1 MLSDSISDIN
11 FYQEESEDTPEDR
24 YGLEGGNCGES
35 FCSDDNLTA
44 LQKLE
49 KYMDSDNAFS
59 RQLLARGILE
69 TLRAAGSVEEDC
81 IAVLQAMVRLSSD
94 VEPTVRSDLVEQ
106 VPHVAMYCQENRN
119 FLPNAVATYI
129 LPLVVKYLSDNDNQ
143 VRKTS
148 HAALVVLLEQELVER
163 VDVEDQVVQV
173 LLDLAGPGSPDEFR
187 TEAAALMCKMA
198 PLLGRE
204 MTECLFLAHFTQM
217 CIDPLFHVRQICAC
231 NFGEMCA
238 VVGGESTEY
247 NLLGRFSSLCE
258 DGVWGVRK
266 GCAESFMAVASVCSV
281 EVRRNMLTSLFV
293 SLLCD
298 RSRWVRMSAFQQLGP
313 FISTFSSP
321 NNESGLYV
329 SEDGVLHVSR
339 DLAERNLTD
348 AEKEAKLSC
357 DRAANNTKQTMPMSA
372 DPSLQEISKTSEST
386 TSCQTEADILSSS
399 SSSSSSCDMTTVEQN
414 CDSPL
419 PQSSDPIQE
428 QMSQPSAAI
437 TTTITTDDTVSSP
450 DSFNTFQFW
459 RTPLPELNIE
469 LDLLS
474 KQSLDQSMLPGI
486 SSDSSALIYS
496 LSSSMDHPEL
506 GSGTHCVSE
515 QLLSSLAEMELGS
528 MSSDFPPNSQSVSR
542 AEAEL
547 RAARIIHTASISTV
561 YNPSETVSD
570 IGSTHVFGHHMND
583 STKIIVGGL
592 SEYISSS
599 NIPGYGS
606 DSSSSSIHQNYDS
619 SSTTNPD
626 NPINRITELCAQ
638 QEIVP
643 PRLLENFLT
652 MVDPALS
659 QSVDSDITRHCAYN
673 FPAVAYTLGRHN
685 WHCLKSLFETLAADM
700 QWKVRRTLAFSIHE
714 LAVILGEDITH
725 KDLVPVFDGF
735 LKDLDEVR
743 IGVLKHLMEFLKLL
757 KPSVRNEYL
766 PKVQNFLTTDNHRNW
781 RFRLELA
788 EQCEPLCNLF
798 HAQENSAFLLPIA
811 LALLNDK
818 VAEVRL
824 AACSLVSTLLKQLHD
839 SHEQYYQ
846 NMVMEVIN
854 CFAASHKWATR
865 QVFAQLCWSILED
878 KSIPA
883 ERFARD
889 FLPSLLNL
897 ANDVIPNVRITS
909 SKTLSQCVLSVDY
922 FVSPQNPYYE
932 KLVETMLKLQVDKD
946 KDVRYFSA
954 MAPNK
959 FQKDSQ
965 DENDCQDTVPFHQDN
980 LEGFRNPN
988 SLLSL
993 SSQNIRHVFAE
1004 ILLQQNLVCCI
1015 KYFIEFSFSC
1025 LLCVS
1030 LSLPLCVRASLSLS
1044 LPLCVRVSLSPP
1056 PLFLL
1061 RASLSLSLPL
1071 CTVSLSPSLPLV
1083 RALSLSPPS
1092 PLPSLSLS
1100 LSLPLLSL
1108 SLSLP
1113 LCACLSISLSPLSL
1127 PHGVLSLS
1135 LPSPCACLSL
1145 SLPPLCLS
1153 LSLSLPLFACHTL
1166 SSLSP
1171 LVRLSLSLLSPL
1183 PVRISLSLSP
1193 LCCSFSLS
1201 LAPSL

>member
-1 MLSDSISDIN
+1 
-11 FYQEESEDTPEDR
+11 
-24 YGLEGGNCGES
+24 
-35 FCSDDNLTA
+35 
-44 LQKLE
+44 
-49 KYMDSDNAFS
+49 MDSDNAFS

-69 TLRAAGSVEEDC
+69 TLRAAGNVEEDC
-81 IAVLQAMVRLSSD
+81 IAVLRAMVRLSGD
-94 VEPTVRSDLVEQ
+94 VEPTIRSDLVEQ
-106 VPHVAMYCQENRN
+106 VPHVAMYCQENSHL
-119 FLPNAVATYI
+119 FLNAVATYI

-163 VDVEDQVVQV
+163 IDVEAQVVQV
-173 LLDLAGPGSPDEFR
+173 LLDLAGPGSPDDFR

-204 MTECLFLAHFTQM
+204 MTERLFLAYFAQM
-217 CIDPLFHVRQICAC
+217 CIDPLFHVRRICAC
-231 NFGEMCA
+231 NFGEMCV
-238 VVGGESTEY
+238 VVGGESTEH

-281 EVRRNMLTSLFV
+281 EVRRNTLASLFV

-321 NNESGLYV
+321 NNESGLYI
-329 SEDGVLHVSR
+329 SEDGVLHVSK

-348 AEKEAKLSC
+348 AEKEAKLSN
-357 DRAANNTKQTMPMSA
+357 DRAANNTKQTPTEPPTVPSPSSA
-372 DPSLQEISKTSEST
+372 NCLQENSKTCEST
-386 TSCQTEADILSSS
+386 TSCQTEADILSST
-399 SSSSSSCDMTTVEQN
+399 SSSSCDMTTVEPN
-414 CDSPL
+414 CDITLQSISIEDDPSTTNSGAVTEVMTYNQEISLEENRLSVHLEPL
-419 PQSSDPIQE
+419 PANTVNSDHSNVSNDNADNKTPDVISACSAESSLLQQSNDPIQE
-428 QMSQPSAAI
+428 QVIAQPDIAATDAKVQSTDE
-437 TTTITTDDTVSSP
+437 TTSKSP

-459 RTPLPELNIE
+459 RTPLPDLNIE
-469 LDLLS
+469 QDLLS
-474 KQSLDQSMLPGI
+474 KQS
-486 SSDSSALIYS
+486 SDASTSLGSTSEGSGLIYS
-496 LSSSMDHPEL
+496 LFSSIDHPEL

-515 QLLSSLAEMELGS
+515 QILNHLADMELGN
-528 MSSDFPPNSQSVSR
+528 MSSDSSSCVQS
-542 AEAEL
+542 EL
-547 RAARIIHTASISTV
+547 SAARMLHTASISTV

-583 STKIIVGGL
+583 SNKIIVGGL
-592 SEYISSS
+592 SDYM
-599 NIPGYGS
+599 S
-606 DSSSSSIHQNYDS
+606 DSLHQSYDNSSYNTDD
-619 SSTTNPD
+619 PF
-626 NPINRITELCAQ
+626 NRITELCAQ

-743 IGVLKHLMEFLKLL
+743 IGVLKHFMEFLKLL

-788 EQCEPLCNLF
+788 ERCEPLCSLF
-798 HAQENSAFLLPIA
+798 HAKDNSVFLLPIA

-824 AACSLVSTLLKQLHD
+824 AACSLVSTLLKQLYD
-839 SHEQYYQ
+839 YHEQSYL
-846 NMVMEVIN
+846 NMVMELVN
-854 CFAASHKWATR
+854 CFATSPKWTTR
-865 QVFAQLCWSILED
+865 QVFAHLCWSILED
-878 KSIPA
+878 KSIPD
-883 ERFARD
+883 ERFAWG

-897 ANDVIPNVRITS
+897 ANDSIPNVRITS

-922 FVSPQNPYYE
+922 FVSHQNPYYE

-959 FQKDSQ
+959 FQTDCQ
-965 DENDCQDTVPFHQDN
+965 DENDCQDTVP
-980 LEGFRNPN
+980 
-988 SLLSL
+988 
-993 SSQNIRHVFAE
+993 V
-1004 ILLQQNLVCCI
+1004 
-1015 KYFIEFSFSC
+1015 
-1025 LLCVS
+1025 
-1030 LSLPLCVRASLSLS
+1030 
-1044 LPLCVRVSLSPP
+1044 
-1056 PLFLL
+1056 
-1061 RASLSLSLPL
+1061 
-1071 CTVSLSPSLPLV
+1071 
-1083 RALSLSPPS
+1083 
-1092 PLPSLSLS
+1092 
-1100 LSLPLLSL
+1100 
-1108 SLSLP
+1108 
-1113 LCACLSISLSPLSL
+1113 
-1127 PHGVLSLS
+1127 
-1135 LPSPCACLSL
+1135 
-1145 SLPPLCLS
+1145 
-1153 LSLSLPLFACHTL
+1153 
-1166 SSLSP
+1166 
-1171 LVRLSLSLLSPL
+1171 
-1183 PVRISLSLSP
+1183 
-1193 LCCSFSLS
+1193 
-1201 LAPSL
+1201 

>member
-414 CDSPL
+414 CDKTIKSTSAGVELSTTNTGTITEVMTYNHEISIEENRLLCVQAQLSPADTSSSSDIGSTSSDSPQNKVTLNVSTCSGDSPL

-965 DENDCQDTVPFHQDN
+965 DENDCQDTVP
-980 LEGFRNPN
+980 
-988 SLLSL
+988 
-993 SSQNIRHVFAE
+993 V
-1004 ILLQQNLVCCI
+1004 
-1015 KYFIEFSFSC
+1015 
-1025 LLCVS
+1025 
-1030 LSLPLCVRASLSLS
+1030 
-1044 LPLCVRVSLSPP
+1044 
-1056 PLFLL
+1056 
-1061 RASLSLSLPL
+1061 
-1071 CTVSLSPSLPLV
+1071 
-1083 RALSLSPPS
+1083 
-1092 PLPSLSLS
+1092 
-1100 LSLPLLSL
+1100 
-1108 SLSLP
+1108 
-1113 LCACLSISLSPLSL
+1113 
-1127 PHGVLSLS
+1127 
-1135 LPSPCACLSL
+1135 
-1145 SLPPLCLS
+1145 
-1153 LSLSLPLFACHTL
+1153 
-1166 SSLSP
+1166 
-1171 LVRLSLSLLSPL
+1171 
-1183 PVRISLSLSP
+1183 
-1193 LCCSFSLS
+1193 
-1201 LAPSL
+1201 

>member
-372 DPSLQEISKTSEST
+372 DPSLQENSKTSEST

-399 SSSSSSCDMTTVEQN
+399 SSSSSCDMTSVEQN
-414 CDSPL
+414 CDKTIKSTSAGVELSTTNTGTVTEVMTYNHEISIEENRLLCVQAQLSPADTSSSSDIGSTSSSDSPQNKVTLNVSTCSGDSPL

-437 TTTITTDDTVSSP
+437 TTITTDDTASSP

-474 KQSLDQSMLPGI
+474 KPSLDQSMLPGI
-486 SSDSSALIYS
+486 SCDSSALIYS

-528 MSSDFPPNSQSVSR
+528 LSSDLSPNSQSISR

-606 DSSSSSIHQNYDS
+606 DSSSSSSIHQSYDGS
-619 SSTTNPD
+619 STNPD

-700 QWKVRRTLAFSIHE
+700 QVSWKVRRTLAFSIHE

-965 DENDCQDTVPFHQDN
+965 DENDCQDTVP
-980 LEGFRNPN
+980 
-988 SLLSL
+988 
-993 SSQNIRHVFAE
+993 V
-1004 ILLQQNLVCCI
+1004 
-1015 KYFIEFSFSC
+1015 
-1025 LLCVS
+1025 
-1030 LSLPLCVRASLSLS
+1030 
-1044 LPLCVRVSLSPP
+1044 
-1056 PLFLL
+1056 
-1061 RASLSLSLPL
+1061 
-1071 CTVSLSPSLPLV
+1071 
-1083 RALSLSPPS
+1083 
-1092 PLPSLSLS
+1092 
-1100 LSLPLLSL
+1100 
-1108 SLSLP
+1108 
-1113 LCACLSISLSPLSL
+1113 
-1127 PHGVLSLS
+1127 
-1135 LPSPCACLSL
+1135 
-1145 SLPPLCLS
+1145 
-1153 LSLSLPLFACHTL
+1153 
-1166 SSLSP
+1166 
-1171 LVRLSLSLLSPL
+1171 
-1183 PVRISLSLSP
+1183 
-1193 LCCSFSLS
+1193 
-1201 LAPSL
+1201 

>member
-414 CDSPL
+414 CDKTIKSTSAGVELSTTNTGTITEVMTYNHEISIEENRLLCVQAQLSPADTSSSSDIGSTPSDSPQNKVTLNVSTCSGDSPL

-965 DENDCQDTVPFHQDN
+965 DENDCQDTVP
-980 LEGFRNPN
+980 
-988 SLLSL
+988 
-993 SSQNIRHVFAE
+993 V
-1004 ILLQQNLVCCI
+1004 
-1015 KYFIEFSFSC
+1015 
-1025 LLCVS
+1025 
-1030 LSLPLCVRASLSLS
+1030 
-1044 LPLCVRVSLSPP
+1044 
-1056 PLFLL
+1056 
-1061 RASLSLSLPL
+1061 
-1071 CTVSLSPSLPLV
+1071 
-1083 RALSLSPPS
+1083 
-1092 PLPSLSLS
+1092 
-1100 LSLPLLSL
+1100 
-1108 SLSLP
+1108 
-1113 LCACLSISLSPLSL
+1113 
-1127 PHGVLSLS
+1127 
-1135 LPSPCACLSL
+1135 
-1145 SLPPLCLS
+1145 
-1153 LSLSLPLFACHTL
+1153 
-1166 SSLSP
+1166 
-1171 LVRLSLSLLSPL
+1171 
-1183 PVRISLSLSP
+1183 
-1193 LCCSFSLS
+1193 
-1201 LAPSL
+1201 